1 MPYIKDDIKYP
12 SIQTPERLLF
22 KNSPI
27 CETPISIGCSS
38 HFDIKKIGAFTY
50 IRSGCTFKNVE
61 RIGRFCSIA
70 PNCTFGP
77 EEHNMEFITTSSIL
91 NSQAQWNFS
100 VLFNDFWNEN
110 IQSLKRVRLMLN
122 DLNFRNNKKISIGN
136 DVWIG
141 QNVTVLRGVTIG
153 DGAVIGANS
162 VVTKNVPPYSI
173 VAGVPAREIK
183 KRFNDETISLLME
196 AKWWN
201 YSISVISGID
211 LSNALNAARFI
222 INNREKLLIAT
233 YNEVSIR

>member
-1 MPYIKDDIKYP
+1 
-12 SIQTPERLLF
+12 
-22 KNSPI
+22 
-27 CETPISIGCSS
+27 
-38 HFDIKKIGAFTY
+38 
-50 IRSGCTFKNVE
+50 
-61 RIGRFCSIA
+61 
-70 PNCTFGP
+70 
-77 EEHNMEFITTSSIL
+77 MEFITTSSIL